1 MVLTA
6 VCLRGYTESRS
17 RHGKCRNKHY
27 IFIKAIRETEAA
39 ADVIV
44 KEAGEKSQKILEDA
58 RQEAERMIKSQE
70 ETHRISAQDAMQDA
84 REKARVFQ
92 EEARVQTEKE
102 IKVLKEFAVQK
113 EAEAVSAVIS
123 QLVL

>member
-1 MVLTA
+1 MVEET
-6 VCLRGYTESRS
+6 
-17 RHGKCRNKHY
+17 
-27 IFIKAIRETEAA
+27 IKAIRETEA
-39 ADVIV
+39 
-44 KEAGEKSQKILEDA
+44 
-58 RQEAERMIKSQE
+58 EAERMIKSQE